1 MVRNV
6 IYWIFGGASLS
17 ALLLAAPSGA
27 WLTVPPARGQIVRD
41 AQGKTTV
48 RGSSTRFVWLGG
60 GYHGGK

>member
-6 IYWIFGGASLS
+6 IYWILGGASLS
-17 ALLLAAPSGA
+17 ALLFAAPSGA
-27 WLTVPPARGQIVRD
+27 LLTSTPARGQIVRD

-48 RGSSTRFVWLGG
+48 RGSSSRFIWLGG